1 MTEDERRLEPP
12 TRTPGAG
19 LGIDVTKPSVARVY
33 DYYLGGKDYY
43 PVDQA
48 AAEEM
53 MKAAPESVRAVRAN
67 RAFLARAVDYL
78 ARVAG
83 VRQFIDI
90 GSGLPTQQNVH
101 EVAQAAAPDARVVY
115 VDHDPVVQVHG
126 QALLATNGNT
136 TFIQAGLQE
145 PEAIMDHPD
154 TRALIDFDE
163 PVAVLLVAILH
174 FFSDEADPAGLVAR
188 LRDVLAP
195 GSYLVISHIDDH
207 PSTWAIRK
215 AMDESGAVPW
225 FPRTAAEITRFFDGF
240 ELVDPGLASVSTWQP
255 GGPGSGVVPL
265 QATALPGGEPMW
277 CSGAVG
283 RLAPAGPSR

>member
-1 MTEDERRLEPP
+1 MTEDDRFEPP
-12 TRTPGAG
+12 TRAPGPG

-43 PVDQA
+43 PVDRA

-78 ARVAG
+78 AREAG
-83 VRQFIDI
+83 IRQFIDI

-126 QALLATNGNT
+126 QALLATNGGT
-136 TFIQAGLQE
+136 RFIRAGLQE
-145 PEAIMDHPD
+145 PETILGHPE
-154 TRALIDFDE
+154 TRALIDFDK
-163 PVAVLLVAILH
+163 PVAVLLVAVLH
-174 FFSDEADPAGLVAR
+174 FFSDDDDPAGIIAR
-188 LRDVLAP
+188 LRDVMAP
-195 GSYLVISHIDDH
+195 GSHLVISHIDDH

-215 AMDESGAVPW
+215 AMDESGAQPW
-225 FPRTAAEITRFFDGF
+225 FPRTPAEITRFFDGF
-240 ELVDPGLASVSTWQP
+240 ELVAPGLASVSTWQP
-255 GGPGSGVVPL
+255 GASGPGVVPL
-265 QATALPGGEPMW
+265 QAAALSGGEPIW
-277 CSGAVG
+277 CSGCVG
-283 RLAPAGPSR
+283 RLPAPAGTAR